1 MIIGLTHTRDLV
13 PIEKLTVISKVSIGE
28 PPTEGRNY
36 PKKLDHFRFQTK
48 DPSGDWMVDEELDLL
63 LKKKQEREGADEGT
77 PVRSFNIQ
85 FVSDDIEQ
93 IFATSYAWW
102 GSSERKCFGDGV
114 QAQRVLSEIKDK
126 KLLEEYKG
134 KRSAPWTPCGD
145 DGCPE
150 LEKKMCK
157 PHGQLRFMIPEQRVV
172 GAVAVFNTTSY
183 ESIRRIFSGLTG
195 IANITRGRLA
205 GLKLRL
211 VLKPGQTRYHDEKG
225 AAKTSNAFFAHVE
238 FRAEDHEKML
248 QEMLEQSY
256 ELDRLA
262 AAQER
267 NLIGPGR
274 THPGVV
280 TLTEEEDAKVIQPEF
295 YPETEAPEEAEPA
308 TAEVK
313 EIVALDKLV
322 KRMKLTKAKKDALL
336 HHYGGDLEAAT
347 KFLDNV
353 LKATRKLKPTQK
365 EVTAWLE
372 QGITNPDWLM
382 KDLAERIKTM
392 PKPEPKPKKD
402 DGELPKPETASQE
415 AAAPSDDPEEEA
427 PPPSDDD
434 EPKGKKQSGWDF

>member
-1 MIIGLTHTRDLV
+1 M
-13 PIEKLTVISKVSIGE
+13 
-28 PPTEGRNY
+28 
-36 PKKLDHFRFQTK
+36 
-48 DPSGDWMVDEELDLL
+48 
-63 LKKKQEREGADEGT
+63 
-77 PVRSFNIQ
+77 
-85 FVSDDIEQ
+85 
-93 IFATSYAWW
+93 
-102 GSSERKCFGDGV
+102 
-114 QAQRVLSEIKDK
+114 QAQRILSEIKDK
-126 KLLEEYKG
+126 DILKEYEG
-134 KRSAPWTPCGD
+134 KRFAPWTPCGD

-150 LEKKMCK
+150 LEKKLCK

-211 VLKPGQTRYHDEKG
+211 VLKPGQTRYRDDKG
-225 AAKTSNAFFAHVE
+225 TAKTSNAFFAHVE
-238 FRAEDHEKML
+238 FRASDHEKML

-267 NLIGPGR
+267 QLIGPGR

-295 YPETEAPEEAEPA
+295 YPETEAPEEAAPA
-308 TAEVK
+308 KTEVK

-336 HHYGGDLEAAT
+336 HHYQGDLEAAT
-347 KFLDNV
+347 TFLNNV
-353 LKATRKLKPTQK
+353 LKATRKLKPSQK
-365 EVTAWLE
+365 QVTEWLE

-382 KDLAERIKTM
+382 KELSDEIKKL
-392 PKPEPKPKKD
+392 KPEKKEKA
-402 DGELPKPETASQE
+402 GPGPTTPEAMG
-415 AAAPSDDPEEEA
+415 EA
-427 PPPSDDD
+427 PPPSEEEPPPSDD
-434 EPKGKKQSGWDF
+434 EPPPSKQSGWEF

>member
-48 DPSGDWMVDEELDLL
+48 DPSGDWMVDDELDLL
-63 LKKKQEREGADEGT
+63 LKKKQEKEGADEGT

-102 GSSERKCFGDGV
+102 GSSERKCHGDGV

-126 KLLEEYKG
+126 DILKEYEG

-211 VLKPGQTRYHDEKG
+211 VLKPGQTRYRDDKG
-225 AAKTSNAFFAHVE
+225 TAKTSNAFFAHVE
-238 FRAEDHEKML
+238 FRASDHEKML

-280 TLTEEEDAKVIQPEF
+280 TLTEEEDAQVIHPEF
-295 YPETEAPEEAEPA
+295 YPEQVTKAPEEAEPA
-308 TAEVK
+308 KTEVK

-347 KFLDNV
+347 KFLNNV
-353 LKATRKLKPTQK
+353 LKAVRKLKPTQK
-365 EVTAWLE
+365 EVTEWLE

-392 PKPEPKPKKD
+392 PKTAAPKKD

-415 AAAPSDDPEEEA
+415 EAPPSEEA
-427 PPPSDDD
+427 PPPSNDDD
-434 EPKGKKQSGWDF
+434 APPSKKQSGWDF

>member
-13 PIEKLTVISKVSIGE
+13 PIEKLTVITKVSIGE

-48 DPSGDWMVDEELDLL
+48 DPSGDWIVDDQLDQL
-63 LKKKQEREGADEGT
+63 LKKKQEGEGAEEGV

-102 GSSERKCFGDGV
+102 GSSERKCHGDGL
-114 QAQRVLSEIKDK
+114 QAERVLSEIKNKDILK
-126 KLLEEYKG
+126 EYEG
-134 KRSAPWTPCGD
+134 KRFAPWTPCGD

-150 LEKKMCK
+150 LEKKLCK

-195 IANITRGRLA
+195 IANLTRGRLA

-211 VLKPGQTRYHDEKG
+211 VLKPGQTRYRDDKG
-225 AAKTSNAFFAHVE
+225 TAKTSNAFFAHVE
-238 FRAEDHEKML
+238 FRATDHEKML

-256 ELDRLA
+256 ELDFLA
-262 AAQER
+262 AAAER
-267 NLIGPGR
+267 KVRSLGTGVTR
-274 THPGVV
+274 EHPGVV

-295 YPETEAPEEAEPA
+295 YPETEAPEEAAPA
-308 TAEVK
+308 KTEVK

-336 HHYGGDLEAAT
+336 HHYQGDLEAAT
-347 KFLDNV
+347 TFLNNV
-353 LKATRKLKPTQK
+353 LKATRKLKPSQK
-365 EVTAWLE
+365 QVTEWLE

-382 KDLAERIKTM
+382 KELSEQIKKL
-392 PKPEPKPKKD
+392 KPEPEKKNPPP
-402 DGELPKPETASQE
+402 GP
-415 AAAPSDDPEEEA
+415 AAPDE
-427 PPPSDDD
+427 PPPSDDGD
-434 EPKGKKQSGWDF
+434 EPPPKKQSGWDF

>member
-13 PIEKLTVISKVSIGE
+13 PIEKLTVITKVSIGE

-48 DPSGDWMVDEELDLL
+48 DPSGDWIVDDRLDLM
-63 LKKKQEREGADEGT
+63 LKKKQEGEGADEGT

-102 GSSERKCFGDGV
+102 GSSERKCHGDGL
-114 QAQRVLSEIKDK
+114 QAERVLSEIKDK
-126 KLLEEYKG
+126 DILKEYEG
-134 KRSAPWTPCGD
+134 KRFAPWTPCGD

-195 IANITRGRLA
+195 IANLTRGRLA

-211 VLKPGQTRYHDEKG
+211 VLKPGQTRYRDDKG
-225 AAKTSNAFFAHVE
+225 TAKTSNAFFAHVE
-238 FRAEDHEKML
+238 FRATDHEKML

-256 ELDRLA
+256 ELDFLA
-262 AAQER
+262 AAAER
-267 NLIGPGR
+267 KVRSLGTGVTR
-274 THPGVV
+274 DHPGVV

-308 TAEVK
+308 KVEVK

-336 HHYGGDLEAAT
+336 HHYQGDLEAAT

-353 LKATRKLKPTQK
+353 LKATRKLKPSQK
-365 EVTAWLE
+365 QVTEWLE

-382 KDLAERIKTM
+382 KELSDEIKKL
-392 PKPEPKPKKD
+392 KPEAAKKNPAP
-402 DGELPKPETASQE
+402 GPTAPEEPPASDE
-415 AAAPSDDPEEEA
+415 APEEA

-434 EPKGKKQSGWDF
+434 GPKGKKQSGWDF

>member
-1 MIIGLTHTRDLV
+1 MIIGLTHTRDGV
-13 PIEKLTVISKVSIGE
+13 PIEELTVITKVSIGE
-28 PPTEGRNY
+28 PPAEGRNY

-48 DPSGDWMVDEELDLL
+48 DPSGDWMVDDKLSLA
-63 LKKKQEREGADEGT
+63 LKQKQEGEGAEEGT

-102 GSSERKCFGDGV
+102 GSAERKCYGDGLE
-114 QAQRVLSEIKDK
+114 AQRVLTEIKDK
-126 KLLEEYKG
+126 EILKANEG
-134 KRSAPWTPCGD
+134 KRYAPWMPCGD

-211 VLKPGQTRYHDEKG
+211 VLKPGRTRFRDAEG

-238 FRAEDHEKML
+238 FRASDHEKML
-248 QEMLEQSY
+248 QEMLDQSY
-256 ELDRLA
+256 ELDFLA

-267 NLIGPGR
+267 KVRQIGSGR

-280 TLTEEEDAKVIQPEF
+280 TLTEEEDAEVIQPEF
-295 YPETEAPEEAEPA
+295 YPEGQAPEEATEPPK
-308 TAEVK
+308 AENK
-313 EIVALDKLV
+313 DIIALDKLV
-322 KRMKLTKAKKDALL
+322 KRMKLTKAKKDALM
-336 HHYGGDLEAAT
+336 HHYQGDVEAAT

-353 LKATRKLKPTQK
+353 LKAARKLKPTQK
-365 EVTAWLE
+365 EVTGWLE

-382 KDLAERIKTM
+382 KDLAERIKAM
-392 PKPEPKPKKD
+392 PKAEKKAAPKKD
-402 DGELPKPETASQE
+402 DGEFPKPETA
-415 AAAPSDDPEEEA
+415 EE
-427 PPPSDDD
+427 PPPNDDD
-434 EPKGKKQSGWDF
+434 APKGKQTGWEF

>member
-13 PIEKLTVISKVSIGE
+13 PIEKLTVITKVSIGE

-48 DPSGDWMVDEELDLL
+48 DPSGDWIVDDQLDLL
-63 LKKKQEREGADEGT
+63 LKQKQQGEGADEGT

-102 GSSERKCFGDGV
+102 GSSERKCHGDGV

-126 KLLEEYKG
+126 DILKEYEG
-134 KRSAPWTPCGD
+134 KRFAPWTPCGD

-150 LEKKMCK
+150 LEKKLCK
-157 PHGQLRFMIPEQRVV
+157 PHGQLRFMIPEQRIV
-172 GAVAVFNTTSY
+172 GAVSVFNTTSY

-211 VLKPGQTRYHDEKG
+211 VLKPGQTRYRDDKG
-225 AAKTSNAFFAHVE
+225 TAKTSNAFFAHVE
-238 FRAEDHEKML
+238 FRASDHEKML

-295 YPETEAPEEAEPA
+295 YPETEAPEDADLRQAAPA
-308 TAEVK
+308 KVEVK

-336 HHYGGDLEAAT
+336 HHYQGDLEAAT
-347 KFLDNV
+347 KFLNNV

-365 EVTAWLE
+365 EVTVWLE

-392 PKPEPKPKKD
+392 PKTEPKAAKPEPTAPEEEQGHD
-402 DGELPKPETASQE
+402 DP
-415 AAAPSDDPEEEA
+415 PEEEA
-427 PPPSDDD
+427 PPPED
-434 EPKGKKQSGWDF
+434 EPPPTKQSGWNF